1 MMRRNLSAITAA
13 TILFAGDGTANIAME
28 NSPAAATINTHQVI
42 CRTVDVDGVK
52 IFYREAG
59 RPSFPT
65 LVLLH
70 GFPNSSFA
78 FRDLIPRLS
87 SHFHVFAPDYPGYGY
102 SDAPPPGTYS
112 YTFDH
117 LAQTTDEFLTKVGAT
132 SYILYMHDYGGPVGF
147 RIATAHPERIKGLII
162 QNANAY
168 EEGLSPQWRDE
179 LKDDIK
185 NGGHQRTPTGQPT
198 QNSPDPFG
206 SNLKWIQPMY
216 TTGARDTSTMTH
228 DGYTFDAA
236 MLSRPGQDPIQGA
249 IGDNYYTNVLLYPL
263 WQKWLRRSQPRT
275 LIVWGEGDQIFNTDG
290 AKAYQRDVP
299 KARLV
304 FSNGGHFL
312 LEEYASEVAYEI
324 IRMFA
329 VSPTTKKKA
338 AIR

>member
-1 MMRRNLSAITAA
+1 MMRRNFSAIAAA
-13 TILFAGDGTANIAME
+13 TILFCASSTATIAME
-28 NSPAAATINTHQVI
+28 NTSAAATLNAREVV

-59 RPSFPT
+59 RPSSPT

-70 GFPNSSFA
+70 GFPSSSFA

-87 SHFHVFAPDYPGYGY
+87 SHFHVLAPDYPGYGY
-102 SDAPPPGTYS
+102 SDTPPPGSYS

-117 LAQTTDEFLTKVGAT
+117 LAQTTDAFLAKVGVT

-147 RIATAHPERIKGLII
+147 RIATAHPERIRGLII

-168 EEGLSPQWRDE
+168 EEGLNPQWRDE

-185 NGGHQRTPTGQPT
+185 NGGHQRAQAAQPPQPP

-206 SNLKWIQPMY
+206 SNLKWIQGMY
-216 TTGARDTSTMTH
+216 TTGARDPSTMTR

-236 MLSRPGQDPIQGA
+236 MLSRPGQDPIQDA
-249 IGDNYYTNVLLYPL
+249 IGDNYYTNVLLYPQ
-263 WQKWLRRSQPRT
+263 WQTWLRQSQPRT

-290 AKAYQRDVP
+290 AKAYKRDVP

-304 FSNGGHFL
+304 FFNGGHFL
-312 LEEYASEVAYEI
+312 LEEHAAEVAREI
-324 IRMFA
+324 TDMFA
-329 VSPTTKKKA
+329 LSPVKK
-338 AIR
+338 